1 MNNKLFVSISK
12 LNREPNIVFNEMIS
26 KIESNKNA
34 CDTLKRIAG
43 LIITKNMTKTFTITK
58 DKEYIFYLN
67 FEDLDENEVQ
77 RFKMY
82 LIQECISYYKFNSIG
97 FFEIE

>member
-1 MNNKLFVSISK
+1 MNYKLFISITK
-12 LNREPNIVFNEMIS
+12 LNREPNIILNEMIS

-43 LIITKNMTKTFTITK
+43 LIITKNMNKTFTVTN
-58 DKEYIFYLN
+58 DNEYIFNLN
-67 FEDLDENEVQ
+67 FEDIDEKDIEK
-77 RFKMY
+77 FKMY